1 MNNPLIFLNGQ
12 SNFSLLGFGKENEL
26 ILNSSDSIDL
36 IDEFIKKNKDQYIFC
51 ALSFELKNRFENLQ
65 STNFDGVN
73 FPELILFTTQNI
85 VKIKNNEFQ
94 FLKGESNSENIQFV
108 HNFLK
113 EINSSSSTEKN
124 TIDFQFRISK
134 YEYLKN
140 IEKLKKHIHLGDIY
154 ETNFCQEIFAENC
167 ELKDPL
173 KTYSKINKV
182 SQAPFSVYLS
192 FNEFEIMGGSPER
205 FIKKVD
211 NKIISQ
217 PIKGTAKRGVTL
229 KEDQKLIEN
238 LQNDPKERS
247 ENVMIVDLVRNDL
260 SRIAKKGTVNVDELC
275 KIYSFETVHQMIST
289 ISCDIEESTPFSKIL
304 EATFPMGSMT
314 GVPKIKALELTNQYE
329 SFNRGLYSGSIG
341 YISPNGDFDLNVVIR
356 TIIYNKERKYLS
368 CGVGSA
374 ITNRSI
380 AQNEYEECLIKIQK
394 IIDAVNK

>member
-1 MNNPLIFLNGQ
+1 MNQPLIFFNGQ

-26 ILNSSDSIDL
+26 ILNSTDSFRL
-36 IDEFIKKNKDQYIFC
+36 IDEFIQKNKNQHIFC
-51 ALSFELKNRFENLQ
+51 ALSFELKNRFEKLN

-73 FPELILFTTQNI
+73 FPELIFFTTKNV
-85 VKIKNNEFQ
+85 VKIENGEFH
-94 FLKGESNSENIQFV
+94 FLKGYNNSENIEFV
-108 HNFLK
+108 KNFLK
-113 EINSSSSTEKN
+113 QINSDSADKDA
-124 TIDFQFRISK
+124 IDFQFRISK
-134 YEYLKN
+134 KEYLDN
-140 IEKLKKHIHLGDIY
+140 VEQLKKHIQLGDIY
-154 ETNFCQEIFAENC
+154 ETNFCQEVFAENC
-167 ELKDPL
+167 ELKSPL
-173 KTYSKINKV
+173 ATYAKINKV
-182 SQAPFSVYLS
+182 TQAPFSVYLS

-205 FIKKVD
+205 FIKKEGS
-211 NKIISQ
+211 KIISQ
-217 PIKGTAKRGVTL
+217 PIKGTAKRGTTIE
-229 KEDQKLIEN
+229 EDQKLIEN

-275 KIYSFETVHQMIST
+275 KIYSFETVHQMFST
-289 ISCDIEESTPFSKIL
+289 VSCEVEDSIPFSKIL

-356 TIIYNKERKYLS
+356 TLIYNKEKRYLS

-374 ITNRSI
+374 ITIRSI
-380 AQNEYEECLIKIQK
+380 AENEYEECLIKIQK

>member
-1 MNNPLIFLNGQ
+1 MNQPLIFLNGQ
-12 SNFSLLGFGKENEL
+12 SNYSILGFGKEYEL
-26 ILNSSDSIDL
+26 ILNSTDSLSL
-36 IDEFIKKNKDQYIFC
+36 IDEFIQKNKNQHIFC
-51 ALSFELKNRFENLQ
+51 TLSFELKNRFEKLQ

-73 FPELILFTTQNI
+73 FPELLLFTTKNV
-85 VKIKNNEFQ
+85 VKIENGEFH
-94 FLKGESNSENIQFV
+94 FLKGDNNSVNTEFVKNFIKQINSNS
-108 HNFLK
+108 
-113 EINSSSSTEKN
+113 INKDA
-124 TIDFQFRISK
+124 IDFQFRISK
-134 YEYLKN
+134 KEYLDN
-140 IEKLKKHIHLGDIY
+140 VEQLKKRIQLGDIY

-167 ELKDPL
+167 ELKNPL
-173 KTYSKINKV
+173 ATYAKINNV
-182 SQAPFSVYLS
+182 TQAPFSVYLS

-205 FIKKVD
+205 FIKKEGS
-211 NKIISQ
+211 KIISQ
-217 PIKGTAKRGVTL
+217 PIKGTAKRGVIFE
-229 KEDQKLIEN
+229 EDQKLIKD

-289 ISCDIEESTPFSKIL
+289 VSCEVDESIPFSKIL

-356 TIIYNKERKYLS
+356 TLIYNKEKKYLS

-374 ITNRSI
+374 ITIRSI
-380 AQNEYEECLIKIQK
+380 AENEYEECLIKIQK

>member
-94 FLKGESNSENIQFV
+94 FLKGESNSVNIQFV
-108 HNFLK
+108 YNFLK

-192 FNEFEIMGGSPER
+192 FNEFEIVYE
-205 FIKKVD
+205 
-211 NKIISQ
+211 IIFNS
-217 PIKGTAKRGVTL
+217 K
-229 KEDQKLIEN
+229 DQ
-238 LQNDPKERS
+238 
-247 ENVMIVDLVRNDL
+247 
-260 SRIAKKGTVNVDELC
+260 
-275 KIYSFETVHQMIST
+275 
-289 ISCDIEESTPFSKIL
+289 IL
-304 EATFPMGSMT
+304 R
-314 GVPKIKALELTNQYE
+314 KALDKK
-329 SFNRGLYSGSIG
+329 SI
-341 YISPNGDFDLNVVIR
+341 SLNF
-356 TIIYNKERKYLS
+356 YY
-368 CGVGSA
+368 
-374 ITNRSI
+374 
-380 AQNEYEECLIKIQK
+380 
-394 IIDAVNK
+394 